1 MSWKMWEKK
10 KGFGIANAEV
20 FDYPV
25 VVRPFYLLSIT
36 LLSLLLPLSYLLLAR
51 LSSAHYL
58 LSLASNPPPT
68 SLLSSLFL
76 YSNPNLLHALVCA
89 VTLAALV
96 NSLMGRISPFGELA
110 GLIFQ
115 PRVHAAWIF
124 LCTLQVCVGLGI
136 EATINEGVDGTE
148 FGDGKTILSKL
159 VFFLGL
165 HETMIHWSRAIVRP
179 VVDDTI
185 FGGPQEERWAER
197 WALAASF
204 GALSWWRLRD
214 EVESLVV
221 VVEFKR
227 DLMIKVGFGDFL
239 AWWLYYLT
247 VAIGMARILKAIM
260 WFCMLLFCRSP
271 LDESHPHQLYADEI
285 RENEDKV

>member
-10 KGFGIANAEV
+10 KGFGIANAAM
-20 FDYPV
+20 FDYPA
-25 VVRPFYLLSIT
+25 VVRPFYLVSIT

-58 LSLASNPPPT
+58 LSLASKPPPT
-68 SLLSSLFL
+68 SLLSSLFFN
-76 YSNPNLLHALVCA
+76 SNPHLLHALVSA

-96 NSLMGRISPFGELA
+96 NSLMGRISPFGELP
-110 GLIFQ
+110 GPIFQ
-115 PRVHAAWIF
+115 PRVHAAWVF

-136 EATINEGVDGTE
+136 EATIKEGVDGTE

-179 VVDDTI
+179 VVDDTMY
-185 FGGPQEERWAER
+185 GGPQKERWAER

-204 GALSWWRLRD
+204 GVLSWWRLRD

-227 DLMIKVGFGDFL
+227 DLMIKVGFADFL
-239 AWWLYYLT
+239 GWTPA
-247 VAIGMARILKAIM
+247 
-260 WFCMLLFCRSP
+260 
-271 LDESHPHQLYADEI
+271 DESHSEPHQVCANEIAAD
-285 RENEDKV
+285 NEDKV